1 METNRISGR
10 VAAMTLASV
19 LTLAGCWGV
28 WRLRV
33 GAATPA
39 PASRSASPVTTPD
52 ATLAAITTPL
62 RASASDR
69 EIDKWAALAK
79 KRPGETTSWVRL
91 GDSFMQKARETADLS
106 YYGKAEGCYAKALT
120 ISPNRTEALIGQAW
134 VNSGRHEFE
143 KSVELAQKAL
153 AVDPENNEAYG
164 LIGDAYV
171 EMGKY
176 DLAVIQYQKMLDLR
190 PDLSSYSRGAHMMQL
205 TGDTKKALWL
215 IDKAIKTGGPYAE
228 NTAWCRAQEA
238 QIMLGVGAYMPADKL
253 MTEAL
258 KSNPKNFH
266 LLVTQG
272 RAKSALKLY
281 PSAIE
286 SFKKAVE
293 IAPQLDAVI
302 ALGDLYK
309 VAGKHDLAKNQY
321 DLVESIH
328 KLNKANGVKGDL
340 QIAQFYADHDI
351 HLPEALK
358 MAEEECKT
366 RSNVYAE
373 DILAW
378 CYFKNGRLPEA
389 KKAIEAAVSVKTP
402 EALFLYHKGMI
413 QAKSGEV
420 SSARKTLYEALSV
433 SPNFHPIYA
442 RSAEEEIQ
450 KQGAIS
456 SENVSVKPVSLVKK

>member
-1 METNRISGR
+1 METNRFSGR

-39 PASRSASPVTTPD
+39 PTSRSASPVTTPD
-52 ATLAAITTPL
+52 ATLAEITTPL

-69 EIDKWAALAK
+69 DIDKWAAQAK
-79 KRPGETTSWVRL
+79 KKPRETTSWVRL

-106 YYGKAEGCYAKALT
+106 FYGKAEGCYAKALV
-120 ISPNRTEALIGQAW
+120 ISPTRTEAIIGQAW

-143 KSVELAQKAL
+143 KSVELANKAL
-153 AVDPENNEAYG
+153 AIDPENNEAFG
-164 LIGDAYV
+164 LMGDAYV

-176 DLAVIQYQKMLDLR
+176 DDAMIQYQKMLDLR

-205 TGDTKKALWL
+205 TGDTRKALWL
-215 IDKAIKTGGPYAE
+215 IDKAIKAGGPYAE

-238 QIMLGVGAYMPADKL
+238 QMLLGVGAYMPADKL

-258 KSNPKNFH
+258 KNNPKNYH

-272 RAKSALKLY
+272 RTKSALKQY
-281 PSAIE
+281 PAAIE
-286 SFKKAVE
+286 SFKKAIE
-293 IAPQLDAVI
+293 IAPQVDAVI
-302 ALGDLYK
+302 ALGDLYT
-309 VAGKHDLAKNQY
+309 VTGKPELAKNQY

-328 KLNKANGVKGDL
+328 KLNKANGVRGDL
-340 QIAQFYADHDI
+340 QIAQYYADHDI
-351 HLPEALK
+351 RLPEALK

-378 CYFKNGRLPEA
+378 CYFKNDRLPEA
-389 KKAIEAAVSVKTP
+389 KNAIETALSKKTP

-413 QAKSGEV
+413 EAKLGEV
-420 SSARKTLYEALSV
+420 SEARKTLYEALSV

-442 RSAEEEIQ
+442 RFAEEEVK

-456 SENVSVKPVSLVKK
+456 SEKARGKPVSIVGK